1 MKRKLMVFT
10 AGVMALCL
18 VAPMTVQAAGEAFS
32 PSPVKAVIYMPDV
45 TPEMSDKDFWTDLQ
59 GNTDVVLSD
68 SAKIKSL
75 NEKIVQTPGC
85 NMFDLK
91 NLKTT
96 LNGVTFSEALKT
108 EVEGVLKDYQASGY
122 YTENG
127 EPITDEFITQ
137 VAENCENPDATEE
150 QSVLYGIV
158 TNRTTINVWPY
169 DAGVYDDLSDLDFD
183 YRYDSSIGVNKPV
196 IIRSVSRDK
205 EWYRIVS
212 ETLTGWVKA
221 SDIAICKNRNEW
233 LSAWDFPEKDTLVI
247 LEDKIMTEESN
258 DTPEVSKRVLYM
270 GTRLQL
276 VKKNDIPSLVTNR
289 STYSNHVVYMPVR
302 KADGSYEKK
311 IGLISENNKTSIGY
325 LPLTTENIIDT
336 AFEWLGNCY
345 GWGGMLSSEDC
356 SGYVGAVYSC
366 FGLNL
371 ARNTSWQMEMPVK
384 KYLFDPVSASDSEET
399 IAKNLEEKKAVLDT
413 LPAGS
418 ILFFSGH
425 EMIYLGKVDGKYYVI
440 SSVSSIMNEEGNR
453 QRLRDICI
461 HTLDTKRA
469 NGSSWLM
476 QIKNMEVPYLDAEDE
491 LFDIEKKDVP
501 VEMLRLYNP
510 NSGEHFYTAS
520 EEEKENLVAE
530 GWNFEGI
537 GWVAQKESDVPVY
550 RLYNANEG
558 VHHYTANAGEK
569 DGLIALGWNN
579 EGIGWYSADSLNIPV
594 YREFDANSGQHNY
607 TTDISEHEHLL
618 SAGWRGEG
626 IAFYGM

>member
-10 AGVMALCL
+10 AGAMALCL

-85 NMFDLK
+85 KMFDLK
-91 NLKTT
+91 NLETT
-96 LNGVTFSEALKT
+96 LDGITFSEALKT

-127 EPITDEFITQ
+127 APITDEFITQ
-137 VAENCENPDATEE
+137 VAENCENPDAAEE

-169 DAGVYDDLSDLDFD
+169 DAGVYDDMADLDFD
-183 YRYDSSIGVNKPV
+183 YRYDSSIGVNEPV

-205 EWYRIVS
+205 QWYRVVS
-212 ETLTGWVKA
+212 DILPGWVKA
-221 SDIAICKNRNEW
+221 SDVAVCKNRNEW
-233 LSAWDFPEKDTLVI
+233 LSAWDFPEEDSLIVCG
-247 LEDKIMTEESN
+247 DKIITEESN
-258 DTPEVSKRVLYM
+258 DSPELSKRTLYM
-270 GTRLQL
+270 GTRLEL
-276 VKKNDIPSLVTNR
+276 VDENKIPSLVENR
-289 STYSNHVVYMPVR
+289 SVYSNHVVYMPVR
-302 KADGSYEKK
+302 KDDGSYEKK
-311 IGLISENNKTSIGY
+311 VALISESNDVSIGY

-336 AFEWLGNCY
+336 AFKFLGNCY
-345 GWGGMLSSEDC
+345 GWGGMLSSVDC
-356 SGYVGAVYSC
+356 SSYVLSVYKC
-366 FGLNL
+366 FGLNV

-384 KYLFDPVSASDSEET
+384 KFTFDPVTASDDEEV
-399 IAKNLEEKKAVLDT
+399 IKENEEAKKAVLDT

-418 ILFFSGH
+418 TLFFSGH

-440 SSVSSIMNEEGNR
+440 SSVSSIMNEEGVR
-453 QRLRDICI
+453 QRLRDVCI
-461 HTLDTKRA
+461 HTLDTRRA
-469 NGSSWLM
+469 NGSTWL
-476 QIKNMEVPYLDAEDE
+476 QQLKVMEVPYLAAEDE

-501 VEMLRLYNP
+501 VEMFRLYNP

-520 EEEKENLVAE
+520 ENEKENLVAK
-530 GWNFEGI
+530 GWNFEGL
-537 GWVAQKESDVPVY
+537 GWLAQKESDVPVY

-558 VHHYTANAGEK
+558 VHHYTADAVEK
-569 DGLIALGWNN
+569 DGLIALGWND

-594 YREFDANSGQHNY
+594 YREYNADSGQHNY
-607 TTDISEHEHLL
+607 TTDISEHENLL
-618 SAGWRGEG
+618 SAGWKGEG